1 MKGEAEI
8 VKEKQD
14 VVVVGAGCAG
24 LCAAIAACDA
34 GAKTT
39 VMEKA
44 PHLKDTNTYRA
55 GGFVSFEKGWETR
68 VGFDRELTPEEK
80 TQVALK
86 VNEGHADPEL
96 ISILWENFNDT
107 MSWLTEHGLVWFGGK
122 GTISH
127 PIGESHQIRG
137 AGAGLNNQ
145 LRQIAE
151 EKGARVLFNTK
162 ARKLLA
168 DAKGGVA
175 GVRAMTEEGLKDFE
189 SRGVVLATSGFQAN
203 QEMMIR
209 YIGADF
215 AHAIRLT
222 GSPYSTGDG
231 HLMAQEMGAKML
243 SMDQF
248 ECRTIDKTW
257 RPGSPGQVGPF
268 RALGGFVF
276 SCILVN
282 KLGKRY
288 MDESYANHSD
298 IAASIL
304 LQPDSVA
311 SFIFD
316 ENIRMIAP
324 DEVARY
330 ERTRPGIIIRADT
343 IEELAQKIDVS
354 PEALKKTIEE
364 YNQALKDGKATGLD
378 VPKQGF
384 GLRIETPPSVLSTR
398 CGVG

>member
-127 PIGESHQIRG
+127 PIGESHQIR
-137 AGAGLNNQ
+137 
-145 LRQIAE
+145 
-151 EKGARVLFNTK
+151 
-162 ARKLLA
+162 
-168 DAKGGVA
+168 
-175 GVRAMTEEGLKDFE
+175 
-189 SRGVVLATSGFQAN
+189 
-203 QEMMIR
+203 
-209 YIGADF
+209 
-215 AHAIRLT
+215 
-222 GSPYSTGDG
+222 
-231 HLMAQEMGAKML
+231 
-243 SMDQF
+243 
-248 ECRTIDKTW
+248 
-257 RPGSPGQVGPF
+257 
-268 RALGGFVF
+268 
-276 SCILVN
+276 
-282 KLGKRY
+282 
-288 MDESYANHSD
+288 
-298 IAASIL
+298 
-304 LQPDSVA
+304 
-311 SFIFD
+311 
-316 ENIRMIAP
+316 
-324 DEVARY
+324 
-330 ERTRPGIIIRADT
+330 
-343 IEELAQKIDVS
+343 
-354 PEALKKTIEE
+354 
-364 YNQALKDGKATGLD
+364 
-378 VPKQGF
+378 
-384 GLRIETPPSVLSTR
+384 
-398 CGVG
+398 